1 MTNVERLYEQAIK
14 PLSAADRLRLA
25 AIILKEIPPESV
37 VDYSDAWTDQDR
49 RDFTEA
55 SWRHV
60 GKTLG
65 EEDA

>member
-25 AIILKEIPPESV
+25 AIILREIPPEYV
-37 VDYSDAWTDQDR
+37 VDYSDAWTDQDQHE
-49 RDFTEA
+49 FTA
-55 SWRHV
+55 ATWRHA
-60 GKTLG
+60 GRSLG